1 MSKFTDL
8 LNKLNIDETYTK
20 PIKAKP
26 ILDKEVGPQI
36 RYIEYKT
43 IHYQKATCI
52 SVFCMC
58 YSLKSWQIQLF

>member
-26 ILDKEVGPQI
+26 ILDTVKENTL
-36 RYIEYKT
+36 Y
-43 IHYQKATCI
+43 
-52 SVFCMC
+52 SVPNMN
-58 YSLKSWQIQLF
+58 YMADTL

>member
-26 ILDKEVGPQI
+26 ILDSVKENTLYQVPNMNYMADTLWLPETKEG
-36 RYIEYKT
+36 Y
-43 IHYQKATCI
+43 HY
-52 SVFCMC
+52 
-58 YSLKSWQIQLF
+58 